1 MTDSGLRG
9 ITYDAQPQRIDMEK
23 NSTAESR
30 INLSLVQQGTM
41 NNMPIRLNQ
50 YAIMIKTSVPEKDQL
65 FVSLL
70 YPMLVSLN
78 LPSLSQERQQE
89 EEDNKQSSEADQ
101 SGFIQDSS
109 LRSIVR
115 NVALSAA
122 VGLIG
127 YIIYVKIKSRR
138 AKSSNR
144 V

>member
-1 MTDSGLRG
+1 
-9 ITYDAQPQRIDMEK
+9 
-23 NSTAESR
+23 
-30 INLSLVQQGTM
+30 
-41 NNMPIRLNQ
+41 LNQ
-50 YAIMIKTSVPEKDQL
+50 YTIMIKTSVPEKDQL

-89 EEDNKQSSEADQ
+89 EEDNKQSSEENE
-101 SGFIQDSS
+101 SGFIQDSF

-122 VGLIG
+122 IGLIG